1 MSDSN
6 THIGFYKSRFYF
18 LVSCLVIFGFVL
30 VGKLVY
36 LQFYTN
42 TEGLGIA
49 PEALVKNVVLEPS
62 RGDIYAADGNIL
74 ATSVAR
80 YALHWDA
87 VTATNKLFQ
96 EHKAALADSI
106 SALTDTPAVKILN
119 QLEIARKKKS
129 RYWLV
134 AKDVSYSTF
143 KRYKT
148 FPIFNRSTYKGGLI
162 VEQEIKREHPL
173 GKIAERTI
181 GYEKLDKDGTY
192 FRVGLE
198 GAFSQYLRGDS
209 GLRLKQKIAN
219 GQWKPISDSNEKEPT
234 QGYDLRTTL
243 DVNIQD
249 IAHNALLGQLEAY
262 EADHGTVVVMEVGT
276 GAIRAIANLGRTE
289 EGKYFEKLNYA
300 VGEAHEPGS
309 TFKLMGMIAALED
322 KVIYENTL
330 IDTGNGELTFYGKY
344 KVKDSKRGGYGTITA
359 ARAFEVSSNVGL
371 VKIVHDNYKEN
382 PKKFVDRLYNM
393 GLNKNLALPI
403 LGEGVPKIPYPTD
416 TDWDGLDL
424 PWMAYG
430 YGVSLTPLQTLT
442 FYNAIANQGEMVQP
456 RFLTEIGNLG
466 NTPFKVFSK
475 QVLNPSICSEET
487 LKKVQSMMFNVVDK
501 KWGTG
506 HRIKDSL
513 LTMAGKTGTCQV
525 DYTTDSVQYVSSF
538 VGYFPAEKPQYSCI
552 VVIHR
557 PDKTKGY
564 YGATVAAPVFKTIA
578 KKIFNDIPKQIP
590 LEASSL
596 TDLIENIRSQGDL
609 SVPNL
614 TGLSEQEAIKKSQE
628 LGLKVLLNGK
638 GTVIKQRPEAG
649 AKISNH
655 QQVILKLSWKNYK
668 TYCTV

>member
-1 MSDSN
+1 MSDSK
-6 THIGFYKSRFYF
+6 TYTGFYKSRFYL

-30 VGKLVY
+30 IGKLVY

-87 VTATNKLFQ
+87 VTASNKLFQ
-96 EHKAALADSI
+96 EYKAALADSI
-106 SALTDTPAVKILN
+106 SVLTGTPAVTILN

-143 KRYKT
+143 KRYKS

-276 GAIRAIANLGRTE
+276 GAIKAIANLGRTE

-322 KVIYENTL
+322 KVIDENTL

-359 ARAFEVSSNVGL
+359 AKAFEVSSNVGL

-393 GLNKNLALPI
+393 GLNKNLGLPI
-403 LGEGVPKIPYPTD
+403 RGEGDPKIPYPTD

-442 FYNAIANQGEMVQP
+442 FYNAIANHGEMVQP

-538 VGYFPAEKPQYSCI
+538 VGYFPAEKPEYSCI

-578 KKIFNDIPKQIP
+578 KKIFNDTPKQIP
-590 LEASSL
+590 LETSKL
-596 TDLIENIRSQGDL
+596 TELIENTRSQTNL

-614 TGLSEQEAIKKSQE
+614 TGLSKEEAIKKSQE

-638 GTVIKQRPEAG
+638 GTVIEQRPKAG
-649 AKISNH
+649 AKISIH
-655 QQVILKLSWKNYK
+655 QQVILKLS
-668 TYCTV
+668 

>member
-6 THIGFYKSRFYF
+6 THIGFYKSRFYL

-30 VGKLVY
+30 IGKLVY

-87 VTATNKLFQ
+87 VTVSEPLFQ
-96 EHKAALADSI
+96 QYKKALADSL
-106 SALTDTPAVKILN
+106 SSLTARESSSVLS
-119 QLEIARKKKS
+119 QLETARKKKN

-134 AKDVSYSTF
+134 AKDISYSTYQ
-143 KRYKT
+143 RYKN
-148 FPIFNRSTYKGGLI
+148 FPLFNRGAYKGGLI
-162 VEQEIKREHPL
+162 VEQELKREHPL

-249 IAHNALLGQLEAY
+249 IAHNALLSQLEAY
-262 EADHGTVVVMEVGT
+262 DADHGTVVVMEVQT
-276 GAIRAIANLGRTE
+276 GAVKAIANLGRTTD
-289 EGKYFEKLNYA
+289 GKYFEKLNYA

-322 KVIYENTL
+322 KVIDENSL
-330 IDTGNGELTFYGKY
+330 IDTENGVLTFYGKY

-371 VKIVHDNYKEN
+371 VKIIYDNYKDN
-382 PKKFVDRLYNM
+382 PKQFVDRLYNM
-393 GLNKNLALPI
+393 GLNKNLGLPI
-403 LGEGVPKIPYPTD
+403 LGEGDPKIPYPTD
-416 TDWDGLDL
+416 IDWDGLDL

-442 FYNAIANQGEMVQP
+442 FYNAIANKGEMVKP
-456 RFLTEIGNLG
+456 RFLTEISNLG
-466 NTPFKVFSK
+466 NVPTKVFSK
-475 QVLNPSICSEET
+475 QVLNPSICSQET
-487 LKKVQSMMFNVVDK
+487 LEKVQQMMFNVVDK

-506 HRIKDSL
+506 YSIKDSQL
-513 LTMAGKTGTCQV
+513 SMAGKTGTCQV
-525 DYTTDSVQYVSSF
+525 DYTSETVQYISSF
-538 VGYFPAEKPQYSCI
+538 VGYFPAEKPKYSSI

-557 PDKTKGY
+557 PDKSKGY
-564 YGATVAAPVFKTIA
+564 YGATVAAPVFKKIA
-578 KKIFNDIPKQIP
+578 KKIFNDIPQQVTLPVSKISELVNNSQLQSDIRMP
-590 LEASSL
+590 DLAGL
-596 TDLIENIRSQGDL
+596 TKK
-609 SVPNL
+609 
-614 TGLSEQEAIKKSQE
+614 EAIERLSQ
-628 LGLKVLLNGK
+628 LGLKAKWNGE
-638 GTVIKQRPEAG
+638 GNVKQQNPEAG
-649 AKISNH
+649 SKVKIN
-655 QQVILKLSWKNYK
+655 QKIILDLS
-668 TYCTV
+668 